1 MFHGPLSASTCYH
14 QGIVTFIQ
22 HHAIHL
28 TDERRAM
35 IHGEGDDALIIEV
48 CLLLY
53 DGNIS
58 IALQKAAEMGVH
70 INTPSVDASISLNLL
85 PVNEKLPE
93 AGQENPIP
101 QSEDT
106 KPIGQ
111 CVDEKPTDQTTVVDD
126 TGNME
131 RKPDQLSTPSLIS
144 TDNSSL
150 VDMDTTY
157 RPAKTVPSSVRGRE
171 GVFIRYH
178 PIYRDYFDWL
188 LDDGL
193 DRSVI
198 EDSMKS
204 EQLDPSV
211 RI

>member
-1 MFHGPLSASTCYH
+1 
-14 QGIVTFIQ
+14 
-22 HHAIHL
+22 
-28 TDERRAM
+28 
-35 IHGEGDDALIIEV
+35 
-48 CLLLY
+48 
-53 DGNIS
+53 
-58 IALQKAAEMGVH
+58 
-70 INTPSVDASISLNLL
+70 
-85 PVNEKLPE
+85 
-93 AGQENPIP
+93 
-101 QSEDT
+101 
-106 KPIGQ
+106 
-111 CVDEKPTDQTTVVDD
+111 
-126 TGNME
+126 ME

-144 TDNSSL
+144 TDHSSL